1 VLTSYTVDGATI
13 GTALR
18 ESDAEYNLYSRATKI
33 SKAYPD
39 DAAPAPSAVYE
50 LLRFGR
56 VINTANETLTPA
68 DVPHWR
74 KVNYPGGNGWV
85 NLNATGVTKFS
96 DADFPHWKGW
106 LLIDDDTDI
115 NSQCNSATIRAWLD
129 TDGDGI
135 VDPNEALNRLSDD
148 KNQDKL
154 KRTICKFPTEWEKAT
169 VDARW
174 GWLTEETDEN
184 LAPLTP
190 EDFLR
195 LREHIEALCFWEDS
209 GMTISSKHWHFQPRE
224 FIAQMRM
231 CGWLTSLEMHQAMS
245 SATVQHLTRFQI
257 SLNSVMAK
265 YMGAS
270 CVRRSHFLGQLS
282 HETGDLSGCMLE
294 RGNSQASR
302 QYESE
307 TVFFVGPDTYPP
319 FIYGSGYEKIGNT
332 LGNEHNSGDGI
343 KFRGRGSLQITGRA
357 HYATYWVYRGWLSA
371 GSFDNSWWSKTG
383 WWNSPRNASIR
394 PANILDPQKISAR
407 ESGNEYNPTDVGGWF
422 WVDNS
427 INKIC
432 DIELQ
437 NNVNATQSSRVSD
450 VINHYDQATFATR
463 QHRVE
468 TAKKI
473 LCDGL

>member
-1 VLTSYTVDGATI
+1 
-13 GTALR
+13 
-18 ESDAEYNLYSRATKI
+18 
-33 SKAYPD
+33 
-39 DAAPAPSAVYE
+39 
-50 LLRFGR
+50 
-56 VINTANETLTPA
+56 
-68 DVPHWR
+68 
-74 KVNYPGGNGWV
+74 
-85 NLNATGVTKFS
+85 
-96 DADFPHWKGW
+96 
-106 LLIDDDTDI
+106 
-115 NSQCNSATIRAWLD
+115 
-129 TDGDGI
+129 
-135 VDPNEALNRLSDD
+135 
-148 KNQDKL
+148 
-154 KRTICKFPTEWEKAT
+154 
-169 VDARW
+169 
-174 GWLTEETDEN
+174 
-184 LAPLTP
+184 
-190 EDFLR
+190 
-195 LREHIEALCFWEDS
+195 
-209 GMTISSKHWHFQPRE
+209 
-224 FIAQMRM
+224 
-231 CGWLTSLEMHQAMS
+231 
-245 SATVQHLTRFQI
+245 
-257 SLNSVMAK
+257 
-265 YMGAS
+265 
-270 CVRRSHFLGQLS
+270 
-282 HETGDLSGCMLE
+282 MLE